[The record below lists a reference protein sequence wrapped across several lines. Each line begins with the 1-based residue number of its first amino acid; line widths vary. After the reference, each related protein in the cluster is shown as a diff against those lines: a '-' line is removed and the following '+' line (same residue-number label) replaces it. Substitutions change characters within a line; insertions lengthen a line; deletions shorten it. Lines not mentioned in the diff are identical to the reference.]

1 MKHLRTE
8 VQGSRK
14 RCVHDQPALCPFESL
29 RSQAD
34 LAQIARLEEL
44 LASLD
49 PFALKEK
56 IEQKLRAILR
66 HQVRRPLHKAAWAR
80 CA

>member
-1 MKHLRTE
+1 
-8 VQGSRK
+8 
-14 RCVHDQPALCPFESL
+14 L

-34 LAQIARLEEL
+34 LGQIARLEEL

-56 IEQKLRAILR
+56 IEQKPRAILR
-66 HQVRRPLHKAAWAR
+66 RQVRWPLHKAAWAR
-80 CA
+80 RA